1 MRKHFIYALTCPI
14 SNKVRYVGQTIDLN
28 KRMNSHINYSKN
40 HSTHKANWINSLL
53 KENLEPNIMV
63 LEECDSNDVNDREI
77 YWIKRF
83 RDSGHNLTNSTN
95 GGEGTVGHI
104 FSDEHRRK
112 LSESSKGRK
121 HSKETKN
128 KIRNIMISDNSPV
141 KGRIFSDEHRRKLSE
156 SSKGRKHSKETK
168 NKIGESVSGSNN
180 AFSIRIKVTK
190 KDRTYVIY
198 DSIKDVMSKYKI
210 SRHLVKK
217 YCVSA
222 EYYNELKFEY
232 L

>member
-128 KIRNIMISDNSPV
+128 KI
-141 KGRIFSDEHRRKLSE
+141 
-156 SSKGRKHSKETK
+156 
-168 NKIGESVSGSNN
+168 GESVSGSNN